1 VTCQF
6 CQWNRHP
13 LDSGSEQPRWRGD
26 GKEIYFLSSDAKLMS
41 VSVDTE
47 NEFEPG
53 TPAPLFQTNPREQVT
68 TTEQVVYDVS
78 RDGQRFL
85 VSTKYDH
92 SSAHPMSVILN
103 WQTEIKK

>member
-1 VTCQF
+1 
-6 CQWNRHP
+6 
-13 LDSGSEQPRWRGD
+13 
-26 GKEIYFLSSDAKLMS
+26 
-41 VSVDTE
+41 VDTE

-53 TPAPLFQTNPREQVT
+53 TPAPLFQTNPREQVA
-68 TTEQVVYDVS
+68 TTEQVVYAVS

-103 WQTEIKK
+103 WQTEIKKEPCVPRQTEANQLLAEASQKRASRNLLLIRRHESDWF